1 MMNLYSI
8 GLPVHR
14 PEYARAGQ
22 ASRERMR
29 VCVVIP
35 CLRAFLIYCAHKKL
49 WRDTLDPFLRGF
61 NENLMDTNLSETEVK
76 NLKGITA
83 IFGKEI
89 KSKLDAQFGFILGYS
104 YAKFNMQFLILKNRL
119 PTKEETKAFFEIIK
133 RRHSEIVSILK
144 DVKIAD
150 IAERYEAISS
160 FQENEVEPVIDE

>member
-1 MMNLYSI
+1 M
-8 GLPVHR
+8 
-14 PEYARAGQ
+14 
-22 ASRERMR
+22 
-29 VCVVIP
+29 
-35 CLRAFLIYCAHKKL
+35 
-49 WRDTLDPFLRGF
+49 DPFLRGF

-83 IFGKEI
+83 IFGKNI

-104 YAKFNMQFLILKNRL
+104 YAKFTMQFLILKNRL

-150 IAERYEAISS
+150 IAERYEAIAS
-160 FQENEVEPVIDE
+160 FEEIEVEPVIDE